1 MKPARGG
8 LDCQSQRLWFWRG
21 DARRR
26 IARPQL
32 HRTYRDFN
40 ICQLEGEEADALAMR
55 FLDRELVDPEEGG
68 PGQFG
73 ETQREGK
80 YINELRKLDG

>member
-32 HRTYRDFN
+32 HQTYRDFN
-40 ICQLEGEEADALAMR
+40 ICQLEGERADALAMR
-55 FLDRELVDPEEGG
+55 FLDGELVDPGG
-68 PGQFG
+68 QSG
-73 ETQREGK
+73 EKQREET